1 MEKGGLASALAAAGL
16 SASSCVGWADELRVG
31 LRGVVRRVWGRRG
44 VPVRQPVQ
52 LTYEWR
58 YLFVVV
64 DGRAGRLWWGWLPQP
79 RLSAAALAPLVGGLG
94 LGQTELAALVWDRAP
109 AHRDERMRAFGPA
122 VGLALIEQPPYAPE
136 LNPAERVLEEI
147 RRAVE
152 GKVYATLADKMA
164 AVEDCLVR
172 LEADPARVQRLAG
185 WNWIADAFQQLPA
198 LPAAIAA

>member
-1 MEKGGLASALAAAGL
+1 MEKGGLARALVAAGL
-16 SASSCVGWADELRVG
+16 AAEDQVGWADEMRVG
-31 LRGVVRRVWGRRG
+31 LRGQVRRVWGRRG

-64 DGRAGRLWWGWLPQP
+64 DGRAGRLWWGWLPLP
-79 RLSAAALAPLVGGLG
+79 RLSAEALAPLVGGLG
-94 LGQTELAALVWDRAP
+94 RTELAGLVWDRAP

-147 RRAVE
+147 RRAIE
-152 GKVYATLADKMA
+152 GEVYPSIEAKMA
-164 AVEDCLVR
+164 AVEDFLACLD
-172 LEADPARVQRLAG
+172 ADPARVRRLAG
-185 WNWIADAFQQLPA
+185 WGWVAQAFRQLPA